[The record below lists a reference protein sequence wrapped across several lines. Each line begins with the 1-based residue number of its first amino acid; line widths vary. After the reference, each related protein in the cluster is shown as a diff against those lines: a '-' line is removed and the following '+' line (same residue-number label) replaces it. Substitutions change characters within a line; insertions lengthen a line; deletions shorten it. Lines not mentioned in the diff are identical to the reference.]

1 MTASPAMT
9 APPLASASPSP
20 EFDVVTTQMVFN
32 TPPARTWEQLMFYE
46 QIDAPPPFYLRM
58 LLPVPIRTE
67 GRKSQVGDQALCIYK
82 EGHLIKRVTQVE
94 PGRLYAFEVI
104 EQDLAVGNGMRLS
117 NGSYTMREISGG
129 RTEVSLL
136 TRYSSPKRPRWLW
149 APVEAAV
156 CHLFHRHILSAIRRS
171 LRAE

>member
-46 QIDAPPPFYLRM
+46 
-58 LLPVPIRTE
+58 
-67 GRKSQVGDQALCIYK
+67 QALCIYK

-156 CHLFHRHILSAIRRS
+156 CHLFHRHILSAMRRS